1 MPRPSL
7 TGKIVLL
14 ALTYWVSG
22 QLALLLAIPPGFTTA
37 IFPPLGIGL
46 ACVLLWGRPL
56 IMGVLLGSTL
66 LNLSITWSQSG
77 TLTLPGLGV
86 AFAIACAS
94 SAQCL
99 LAHGLIQRWVG
110 FPNPLT
116 DERSIFR
123 LLLLGGP
130 LSCLLSAAGGNLVLL
145 QAGLLEWQSLP
156 YNLWTW
162 WVGDSIGVLIATPL
176 TLIAFARPRALWR
189 SRITSVAL
197 PLLISSLLMMVLFLK
212 VSAASEQEQENRF
225 HEQAKL
231 ISATLE
237 FRILRY
243 AEALHSIERL
253 YAVSGEVSRQDFQLF
268 TKEILRN
275 HPGIRALEWAPLVQH
290 AARAD
295 YERDL
300 AREMPDSHGIRE
312 RNPQGQLIPAA
323 ERDRYIPVHFIEPMQ
338 GNQQALGFDLHSEAL
353 RRTTLEQTAQ
363 SGELVMSPPIQLIQD
378 NLKQP
383 GFLLIHAVKNN
394 NQLLGFVLAVVRV
407 TDLVDHALESY
418 PRPSFHLSLDDRSEP
433 TSKPLFHEGSS
444 DLPAYAR
451 SMIWQQMINLGGRQ
465 LHLQIAPSASFLQ
478 STQDMQPWLVL
489 AGGLLLCALL
499 GGFLLSMSGRTE
511 LIRSEVQRRTEEL
524 SAILEHAVEAI
535 VLFNGEGR
543 VEQVNPAAQQLFAAP
558 GESLTDRHI
567 STLLPALAGGQGLL
581 AAPLGRSIEMQ
592 GVDWQGNPLE
602 LELSLSQYLIGDH
615 CRYICL
621 IRDIRER
628 KQVERLK
635 NEFIATMNHELRTP
649 LTSIKGSLGLLAGG
663 AIAGIPEQAQQLIEL
678 ANQNSDRLGALVN
691 DILDIEKL
699 EFGQTKL
706 SLAPHELSPQLEQA
720 WRQNQGYADHHGV
733 RLELHTDAL
742 PPGCQV
748 EIDPLRLQQVLSN
761 LISNAAKF
769 SPPGATVRIEAKA
782 HGQRIRISVT
792 DQGPGIPASFRSQ
805 LFKRFAQAD
814 GSNTRRT
821 EGTGLGLSICK
832 MLVERMG
839 GNIGCDSSEG
849 QGSTFYFELPP
860 LT

>member
-14 ALTYWVSG
+14 ALAYWASG

-37 IFPPLGIGL
+37 IFPPLGISL

-56 IMGVLLGSTL
+56 VVGALLGSTL
-66 LNLSITWSQSG
+66 LNLSITWSQTG
-77 TLTLPGLGV
+77 TLTLPGLAIALG
-86 AFAIACAS
+86 IACAS

-99 LAHGLIQRWVG
+99 LAHWLIHRWVG

-145 QAGLLEWQSLP
+145 QAGLLEWQNLP
-156 YNLWTW
+156 YNFWTW

-189 SRITSVAL
+189 SRISSVAL
-197 PLLISSLLMMVLFLK
+197 PLLISSLLMVALFFK
-212 VSAASEQEQENRF
+212 VSAASEQEQEHRF

-243 AEALHSIERL
+243 AEAVSAIESL
-253 YAVSGEVSRQDFQLF
+253 YAASDEVSRQDFRQF
-268 TKEILRN
+268 TTEILHN
-275 HPGIRALEWAPLVQH
+275 YPGVQALEWAPVVEH
-290 AARAD
+290 AARAE
-295 YERDL
+295 YERAL
-300 AREMPDSHGIRE
+300 AREIPDSHGIRE
-312 RNPQGQLIPAA
+312 RDPQGQPIPAA
-323 ERDRYIPVHFIEPMQ
+323 ERDRYVPVHFIEPMQ
-338 GNQQALGFDLHSEAL
+338 SNLQALGFDLHSEAL
-353 RRTTLEQTAQ
+353 RRATLAQTAQ
-363 SGELVMSPPIQLIQD
+363 SGELAMSPPIQLIQD
-378 NLKQP
+378 NLRQP
-383 GFLLIHAVKNN
+383 GFLLIHAVKRNG
-394 NQLLGFVLAVVRV
+394 QLQGFVLAVVRV
-407 TDLVDHALESY
+407 TDLIDHALESY
-418 PRPSFHLSLDDRSEP
+418 PRPSFHLRLDDRSGA
-433 TSKPLFHEGSS
+433 TSKALFHEGSS
-444 DLPAYAR
+444 DLPAYTR
-451 SMIWQQMINLGGRQ
+451 GMIWEQMINLGGRQ

-478 STQDMQPWLVL
+478 SSQNMQPWLVL

-524 SAILEHAVEAI
+524 SAILEHAAEAI
-535 VLFNGEGR
+535 VLFNAEGQ
-543 VEQVNPAAQQLFAAP
+543 VERANPAAQQLFAAP
-558 GESLTDRHI
+558 GQSLAGRHI
-567 STLLPALAGGQGLL
+567 GALLPALAGSLGLP
-581 AAPLGRSIEMQ
+581 AAPLGRSIEMP
-592 GVDWQGNPLE
+592 GVDWQGHPLE

-635 NEFIATMNHELRTP
+635 NEFIATVNHELRTP

-663 AIAGIPEQAQQLIEL
+663 AIAGIPEQAKQLIEL
-678 ANQNSDRLGALVN
+678 ASQNSDRLGALVN

-720 WRQNQGYADHHGV
+720 RRQNQGYADHHGV
-733 RLELHTDAL
+733 HLELHTDAL
-742 PPGCQV
+742 PPGCRV
-748 EIDPLRLQQVLSN
+748 AIDPLRLQQVLSN
-761 LISNAAKF
+761 LISNAVKF
-769 SPPGATVRIEAKA
+769 SPPGETVKICARVEDNTARIEVLDK
-782 HGQRIRISVT
+782 
-792 DQGPGIPASFRSQ
+792 GPGIPPEFQSRMFQ
-805 LFKRFAQAD
+805 KFAQAD
-814 GSNTRRT
+814 GSNRRQQG
-821 EGTGLGLSICK
+821 GTGLGLSICK
-832 MLVERMG
+832 NLIERMQG
-839 GNIGCDSSEG
+839 DIGFSSSA
-849 QGSTFYFELPP
+849 QGSCFYFCLP
-860 LT
+860 LV